1 MPGYERTAYMDFLLQ
16 NREREVVSVLTG
28 MRGAGKTSLL
38 AQYVSRLQ
46 AEGVPENRIFF
57 ADMSDPEARR
67 FFPEE
72 KLFREIMRRFAGR
85 KKAWVILDEAQELPG
100 FERLADRLFRIPDL
114 EICLAG
120 SGLAAELPKLEKAL
134 PGRCAVKTVYP
145 LSFREVLS
153 AEEDRP
159 ADAEALLRYA
169 EKSAMP
175 EAAALADPRLRLD
188 GIVSAALYHEVIGD
202 PAVRPQLLEKL
213 LRLLSRR
220 AGSLLTEKE
229 LCRDAGRAGR
239 PLLTKTLRAVLARL
253 ADAGL
258 LLALP
263 LVPLDEPEPA
273 SPPDTFRF
281 FFPDPAMTR
290 VWGRD
295 EAASFLPL
303 MNAAAVEFLR
313 RGLSLR
319 TGMTAAGPVDFVAG
333 NGALRTLW
341 QFIPDGN
348 APEAEEK
355 KNALAAAPEAYRKCA
370 LTFTPEAFPKES
382 GVRPVPLVPW
392 FLGKAPYLL

>member
-72 KLFREIMRRFAGR
+72 KLFREITRRFAGR

-120 SGLAAELPKLEKAL
+120 SGLAAELPKLKKAL

-145 LSFREVLS
+145 LSFQEVLS

-229 LCRDAGRAGR
+229 LCRDAG
-239 PLLTKTLRAVLARL
+239 
-253 ADAGL
+253 D
-258 LLALP
+258 
-263 LVPLDEPEPA
+263 
-273 SPPDTFRF
+273 
-281 FFPDPAMTR
+281 
-290 VWGRD
+290 
-295 EAASFLPL
+295 
-303 MNAAAVEFLR
+303 
-313 RGLSLR
+313 
-319 TGMTAAGPVDFVAG
+319 
-333 NGALRTLW
+333 
-341 QFIPDGN
+341 
-348 APEAEEK
+348 
-355 KNALAAAPEAYRKCA
+355 RK
-370 LTFTPEAFPKES
+370 S
-382 GVRPVPLVPW
+382 VV
-392 FLGKAPYLL
+392 